1 MKDIIDT
8 PPQKDLRP
16 ASHVMRLAQMGSMF
30 PTRLS
35 FLRTLM
41 RRLATENAQVTRP
54 VWNMSEDGYGH
65 AVYSVTLG
73 GYTYSLVAVSTEL
86 PPEMRTDRVI
96 ATAWDAAF
104 CLFDG
109 VPTAD
114 DITRIAENAPK
125 QEAGTF
131 CEKELV
137 LSRANKS
144 VRLFNTVAEALQN
157 GTQPDEDMIRQIGY
171 LMRTTAVYGNGKFGI
186 ADRGLIQSRPC
197 LGDPFA
203 AEMLTVWLIRGFT
216 HDLVEHV
223 GQGTLAP
230 HLKKHLG
237 IGNSTGLGMAP
248 FLVSHPTLLNNWM
261 YVRETALARVR
272 AIETLT
278 EDQIDR
284 LWTLIKRA
292 QDHVSQW
299 HVPDKAHQKR
309 IGQLEFDFTEF
320 STVYCDRHRL
330 AEPFGLDTL
339 MRTAQGYGGDLE
351 ELVVSLLIEP
361 FGDLVD
367 GLTDCMSDPFGSYL
381 DPRQTCA
388 DLSKS
393 IQTQWQWALEIDFTC
408 PKQTAQFWY
417 VSEEKQEP
425 RLGSRHSEE
434 GADLESPL
442 DIARRVQTLARDLP
456 SNSEPIAHFLRDHPQ
471 HRFAAERVQNLS
483 RNPYAEIHDNLICD
497 TCFPVDML
505 RCKLSFFGASKFDP
519 KSDRWTRITLCQGA
533 PLFNDYADADDWW
546 LPCFNQ

>member
-1 MKDIIDT
+1 MKDMVEF
-8 PPQKDLRP
+8 PPQVALRP
-16 ASHVMRLAQMGSMF
+16 ASRVMRLTQMGSMF

-41 RRLATENAQVTRP
+41 RRLASENAQVTRP
-54 VWNMSEDGYGH
+54 VWNMSADGYGH
-65 AVYSVTLG
+65 AVYSVDLG
-73 GYTYSLVAVSTEL
+73 GYTYSLIAMSTEL

-109 VPTAD
+109 VPTPD
-114 DITRIAENAPK
+114 DIARIAENAPK
-125 QEAGTF
+125 QEAGKF
-131 CEKELV
+131 SEKELV

-144 VRLFNTVAEALQN
+144 VRLFNSVAEALKN
-157 GTQPDEDMIRQIGY
+157 GDQPDEEMIRSIGY

-186 ADRGLIQSRPC
+186 ADRGLIQSRPG

-230 HLKKHLG
+230 HLKRYLG

-261 YVRETALARVR
+261 LVRETALARVR
-272 AIETLT
+272 AIDLLSQ
-278 EDQIDR
+278 DQIARISTLVDR
-284 LWTLIKRA
+284 AENHVNEWTVPDPDHMARIKRLQSDFA
-292 QDHVSQW
+292 TFKVAHLSDDHLRQPNS
-299 HVPDKAHQKR
+299 
-309 IGQLEFDFTEF
+309 
-320 STVYCDRHRL
+320 
-330 AEPFGLDTL
+330 LDAIMHAAASL
-339 MRTAQGYGGDLE
+339 SADLE
-351 ELVVSLLIEP
+351 ELLAALLIEP
-361 FGDLVD
+361 FGELVD
-367 GLTDCMSDPFGSYL
+367 GLTDCMADPFGSYL
-381 DPRQTCA
+381 DPRMTCA
-388 DLSKS
+388 DLSEA
-393 IQTQWQWALEIDFTC
+393 IQSDWQWALGIDFND

-417 VSEEKQEP
+417 VSEEKLEP
-425 RLGSRHSEE
+425 RLGSRHEEE
-434 GADLESPL
+434 GAELESPL
-442 DIARRVQTLARDLP
+442 DIARRVQTLAQDLEV
-456 SNSEPIAHFLRDHPQ
+456 SEQPLAAFLRDNPH
-471 HRFAAERVQNLS
+471 HRFAAQRVQNLS

-533 PLFNDYADADDWW
+533 PLFNDYASADDWW

>member
-8 PPQKDLRP
+8 PPQKALRP

-41 RRLATENAQVTRP
+41 RRLASENAQVTRP
-54 VWNMSEDGYGH
+54 VWNMSEDGYGV

-109 VPTAD
+109 VPSAD
-114 DITRIAENAPK
+114 DIARIAQNAPK

-131 CEKELV
+131 SEKELV

-144 VRLFNTVAEALQN
+144 VRLFNSVVDALRL
-157 GTQPDEDMIRQIGY
+157 GTQPDEAMIRDIGY

-216 HDLVEHV
+216 HDLVEYV

-230 HLKKHLG
+230 HLKRHLG

-261 YVRETALARVR
+261 MVRETALARVR
-272 AIETLT
+272 AIEFLT
-278 EDQIDR
+278 DEQIER
-284 LWTLIKRA
+284 LWTLKARV
-292 QDHVSQW
+292 QDHLNQW
-299 HVPDKAHQKR
+299 RVPDKAHQKR
-309 IGQLEFDFTEF
+309 IGDLEFEF
-320 STVYCDRHRL
+320 IGFSYQYFKRHRL
-330 AEPFGLDTL
+330 QEPYPLDAI
-339 MRTAQGYGGDLE
+339 MNVVAGYGPDME
-351 ELVVSLLIEP
+351 ELIASLVIEP
-361 FGDLVD
+361 FPELVD
-367 GLTDCMSDPFGSYL
+367 GLTDCMADPFGSYL

-388 DLSKS
+388 DLADAIK
-393 IQTQWQWALEIDFTC
+393 TNWQWAVDLDFND

-417 VSEEKQEP
+417 VSEEKLEP
-425 RLGSRHSEE
+425 RLGNRHEEDGSE
-434 GADLESPL
+434 LESPL
-442 DIARRVQTLARDLP
+442 DIARRVQALAAALP
-456 SNSEPIAHFLRDHPQ
+456 STASPIAHFLRDHPQ
-471 HRFAAERVQNLS
+471 HRFAAERVQNQL
-483 RNPYAEIHDNLICD
+483 RHPYAEIHDNLIAD

-533 PLFNDYADADDWW
+533 PLFNDYAEADDWW
-546 LPCFNQ
+546 LPCFPT